1 MNNVKFTSKC
11 ESLIAT
17 AAETAQESQHQQ
29 LTPIHL
35 AIAIVEDPEGIAK
48 QATIKVCRIMPPI
61 MYACE
66 CGANLA

>member
-35 AIAIVEDPEGIAK
+35 AIAIFEDPEGIAK
-48 QATIKVCRIMPPI
+48 QATIKVCRMSRTI
-61 MYACE
+61 
-66 CGANLA
+66 NLAMRCRCCLA

>member
-1 MNNVKFTSKC
+1 LIQALTNSIANDTAMNNVKFTSKC

-35 AIAIVEDPEGIAK
+35 AIAIFEDPEGIAK
-48 QATIKVCRIMPPI
+48 QATIKV
-61 MYACE
+61 
-66 CGANLA
+66 